1 MKLKGSIKEKISYFQ
16 ICFFNVFFKGGP
28 GYKGERGQG
37 FKGEGGLVKPYVN
50 PYFPEF

>member
-1 MKLKGSIKEKISYFQ
+1 MKAKGA
-16 ICFFNVFFKGGP
+16 KGGKGIKGKGGQ